1 MCPAA
6 SQPSPYR
13 WYRYKMGNR
22 KPRERANIISRT
34 RMTASTRM
42 IYLSAATFNIGRRS
56 AFRYNLMYCFKLLLR
71 FESNGVIQTRVQA
84 FKRPRTA

>member
-1 MCPAA
+1 
-6 SQPSPYR
+6 
-13 WYRYKMGNR
+13 
-22 KPRERANIISRT
+22 
-34 RMTASTRM
+34 M
-42 IYLSAATFNIGRRS
+42 IYLSATTFSIGRRS